1 MRRLLLPIGL
11 PLLVVALL
19 GYWLWTL
26 QRNWGFVSAAEQGNV
41 ARVRADLDNGI
52 NPDVYSHIGGM
63 TALRMA
69 IFGGHADVV
78 RLLLDRGA
86 NPTSGLSQAIS
97 KGRPDMVKML
107 IDKGAAV
114 NLRYRYGGSPLRQ
127 AKETKNHDV
136 IRLLV
141 SAGARE

>member
-1 MRRLLLPIGL
+1 MRRLLLPVGL

-41 ARVRADLDNGI
+41 AQVRAGLDSGI
-52 NPDVYSHIGGM
+52 NADVYSHIGGM

-69 IFGGHADVV
+69 IFGGHPDVV
-78 RLLLDRGA
+78 QLLLDRGA
-86 NPTSGLSQAIS
+86 NPTGGLSQAIS
-97 KGRPDMVKML
+97 KGRPDLVKML

-114 NLRYRYGGSPLRQ
+114 SIHYKAGGSPLRQ
-127 AKETKNHDV
+127 AKGTKNHDV
-136 IRLLV
+136 IRLLK